1 MSGFYKKMCLFYS
14 RQAQIVIRVALHNG
28 KKKITRFILVKKD
41 DENMIL
47 RPSFALTK
55 SFLQKSPQFILLDL
69 KISVSNAVFHLS
81 ISVFTVSL
89 ACLFRSIVLIQISEF
104 NNQSFIST

>member
-1 MSGFYKKMCLFYS
+1 MSGFYKKCVCFTADRLRLLS
-14 RQAQIVIRVALHNG
+14 GLLHIME
-28 KKKITRFILVKKD
+28 KKITRFILVKKD

-89 ACLFRSIVLIQISEF
+89 ACLFRCIVLIQISEF